1 MKTRHSVDRGGT
13 LALAIVLA
21 LAMLSGLTL
30 HLAAGSATAQEWAN
44 PRPLT
49 ADGRSRRAAWSPDG
63 ETVLVARWG
72 RVVGEGPPRQA
83 LSELW
88 AVDVRDGSANRLSE
102 NALRPVYAPDG
113 ERLAYLSYV
122 GEDGGQWHIQTLDL
136 ATGEEQTVGPADWRQ
151 PPAWSDAGEAVQRRP
166 GERHT
171 LPVDGR
177 ATGFVTSMAWSPDG
191 ERLAYVSFTDS
202 APSTDGAPSADGAT
216 STLWLVDAAGAGA
229 PRRLARRSMATFSR
243 PSWSPDGRTLAFS
256 IQPWGA
262 ETAAAADVWLVE
274 TDDPGSERLLFHS
287 DLEERNPA
295 WSPDGRYLAFERAG
309 DVWLFDL
316 AREPTIPESTPTPD
330 ACSLPSA
337 RAPLVQQ
344 TPPET
349 IRVIHREANV
359 HRDLPPGQIDEI
371 PFEAYVKRCVPVEV
385 YASWPME
392 ALKSQAMAARTY
404 AWHYTIVRAGEDW
417 HVSDWTDYQAMG
429 RDDQRHPRS
438 DAAVDAT
445 RGQYVAYEGAVI
457 KAFYSAEN
465 GSPTRSATGYDYIQP
480 VDDPVGFGQERRG
493 HGWGMS
499 QWGAYRWAAWRGWG
513 YQQILAHYYTGV
525 TIELPATG
533 GPLPLG
539 GLTLPWS
546 DHFVTGDRIYLRAN
560 ASDELGDVRAVGFY
574 AAAPHAASH
583 ALTETLIAT
592 DTVDADGWG
601 TVWDVSAL
609 TDTASTGIT
618 LSLRVVDGAGHVQRE
633 TQGVRIGL
641 DRRPPTATWATVND
655 VYPQTVTVT
664 LALSATDPAPGSGM
678 QSVALGDG
686 DWAWEGEHLL
696 HEIGSGAVVTD
707 ADALNGL
714 AWQGRA
720 GVHDPGG
727 WYGPYTTALPPGYAY
742 RAYFRLKSGDAMTT
756 AQVATLDVVDGGGA
770 RLLGL
775 RHLRGTDF
783 RAAGVYQEFPVDFDY
798 AEAGTMGLEFRVA
811 FYATADLTLDR
822 VLVVAYPLDFA
833 PSAQW
838 RLPPEDGCYSIVV
851 KFIDGAGNVSD
862 DLVQT
867 VTLDRSPPTDWNAFS
882 PTQWDGGPPPTFTVR
897 VWDAVSGIDVDSG
910 RYRFTKDGGA
920 TWSAWLTATSTGVSG
935 TTALQTLS
943 TAPVPF
949 ELPWDTANRVQFRIA
964 DMVGLTSTATF
975 VVRGP
980 VRVEGPSSCEL
991 GDVCE
996 FTARIEPL
1004 TGTVSLP
1011 VTYTWQATDWLSV
1024 THVGGG
1030 LDRTAFSWTIP
1041 GPKAVTLTVR
1051 DAGGDVG
1058 GATHRVFAC
1067 WRVYL
1072 PLTLRQLPG
1081 D

>member
-1 MKTRHSVDRGGT
+1 LATA
-13 LALAIVLA
+13 LALLA
-21 LAMLSGLTL
+21 LGGLMLQI
-30 HLAAGSATAQEWAN
+30 APGSATAQEWAN

-49 ADGRSRRAAWSPDG
+49 ADGRSRLAAWSPDG

-72 RVVGEGPPRQA
+72 RVVGDGPTRQA

-88 AVDVRDGSANRLSE
+88 AVDVRTGSASLLSE
-102 NALRPVYAPDG
+102 NAARPAYGPDG
-113 ERLAYLSYV
+113 DHLAYLSYV
-122 GEDGGQWHIQTLDL
+122 VEDGGQWEIRTLDL
-136 ATGEEQTVGPADWRQ
+136 ATGEKKTVGPADWRQ
-151 PPAWSDAGEAVQRRP
+151 PPVWLDSGEVVQRQP
-166 GERHT
+166 GERHAP
-171 LPVDGR
+171 PVAGR
-177 ATGFVTSMAWSPDG
+177 AMDLVTSLAWSPDG
-191 ERLAYVSFTDS
+191 ERLAYVSFTGD
-202 APSTDGAPSADGAT
+202 APSTDSAT
-216 STLWLVDAAGAGA
+216 STLWVVETADAGA
-229 PRRLARRSMATFSR
+229 PRQLARRSMATFSQ

-262 ETAAAADVWLVE
+262 ETAAASDVWLVE
-274 TDDPGSERLLFHS
+274 TDDPDSERLLFQN
-287 DLEERNPA
+287 DLEESNPA
-295 WSPDGRYLAFERAG
+295 WSPDGQYLAFERAG

-316 AREPTIPESTPTPD
+316 AREPTISESPPAPD
-330 ACSLPSA
+330 ACSLSPD
-337 RAPLVQQ
+337 RAPLAQQ

-349 IRVIHREANV
+349 IRVIHREANFY
-359 HRDLPPGQIDEI
+359 RDLPPGQIDEI
-371 PFEAYVKRCVPVEV
+371 LFEDYVKRCVPVEV

-392 ALKSQAMAARTY
+392 TLKSQAMAARTY

-429 RDDQRHPRS
+429 GDEQRHARS

-445 RGQYVAYEGAVI
+445 RGQHVAYEGAVI

-465 GSPTRSATGYDYIQP
+465 GSPTRGATGYDYIQP
-480 VDDPVGFGQERRG
+480 IDDPVSFGRERWG

-499 QWGAYRWAAWRGWG
+499 QWGAYRWAAWYGWG

-546 DHFVTGDRIYLRAN
+546 DHFVTGNRVYLRAN

-574 AAAPHAASH
+574 AVPH

-592 DTVDADGWG
+592 DTIGEDGWG

-609 TDTASTGIT
+609 SDTASTVIT

-641 DRRPPTATWATVND
+641 DRQPPTATQVAVD
-655 VYPQTVTVT
+655 DAYPQTPTVT
-664 LALSATDPAPGSGM
+664 LALSATDPAPGSGV
-678 QSVALGDG
+678 QSMALGDV
-686 DWAWEGEHLL
+686 DWIWEGEHLL
-696 HEIGSGAVVTD
+696 HQAGSGEVITD

-720 GVHDPGG
+720 GVHEPGG
-727 WYGPYTTALPPGYAY
+727 WYGPYTTALPPGQAY

-756 AQVATLDVVDGGGA
+756 AQVAALDVVDDGGV

-783 RAAGVYQEFPVDFDY
+783 RATGVYQEFPVDFDY
-798 AEAGTMGLEFRVA
+798 AEAGTMGLEFRVQ
-811 FYATADLTLDR
+811 FPATADLALDR
-822 VLVVAYPLDFA
+822 VLLVAYPVDFA

-838 RLPPEDGCYSIVV
+838 RLLAEEEGRYSLVV
-851 KFIDGAGNVSD
+851 KFVDGAGNVSD
-862 DLVQT
+862 DFVQT
-867 VTLDRSPPTDWNAFS
+867 VTLDRSPPTGWRDFS
-882 PTQWDGGPPPTFTVR
+882 PFQWDGGPAPTFTVR
-897 VWDAVSGIDVDSG
+897 VRDTVSGLDVGSG
-910 RYRFTKDGGA
+910 RYRFTTDGGA
-920 TWSAWLTATSTGVSG
+920 IWSAWLAATVADVTGDIGGVSG
-935 TTALQTLS
+935 ATATQSLATG
-943 TAPVPF
+943 PIPF
-949 ELPWDTANRVQFRIA
+949 EFPWDTANRVQFRVA
-964 DMVGLTSTATF
+964 DMAGLTSTATF

-980 VRVEGPSSCEL
+980 VRIEGPSSCGL

-996 FTARIEPL
+996 FKARIEPL

-1011 VTYTWQATDWLSV
+1011 VTYTWQASDWPTV

-1030 LDRTAFSWTIP
+1030 LDRAVFSWTLP
-1041 GPKAVTLTVR
+1041 GLKAITLTVR

-1058 GATHRVFAC
+1058 GATRCVFAG

-1072 PLTLRQLPG
+1072 PLTLRELPG